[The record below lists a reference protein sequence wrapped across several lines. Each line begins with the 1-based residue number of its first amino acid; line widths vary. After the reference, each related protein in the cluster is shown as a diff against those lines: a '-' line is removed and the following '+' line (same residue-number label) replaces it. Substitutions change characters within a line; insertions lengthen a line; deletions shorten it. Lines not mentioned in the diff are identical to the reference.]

1 MVDPTLPYPRPTGQ
15 GPQDATLKTPL
26 SQFGTPTDSSAP
38 GDATLRRRGVLPGES
53 SLPFGTLPGGSASE
67 KMQQAGRYQILE
79 RIGRGG
85 MATVFKAHDPT
96 IGRDVAIKFLHASL
110 CEGEDYRG
118 RFLQEARAAGGLSH
132 PNIVIVHDVGEIE
145 GRPYMAM
152 ELLAGIS
159 LAEELEATKTIPV
172 RDAVVMCIQLAR
184 ALDYAHSRGIVHR
197 DIKPGNI
204 MRLSG
209 GRTVKVTDFGIAHMD
224 NAIEA
229 SSHTRAGDVLGT
241 PQYMSPEQ
249 TRGERL
255 DGRSDLF
262 STGIVLYQMIVG
274 ARPFRGDS
282 LVAVATKIASEAATP
297 IDKSRTDVPQSLR
310 RVIDRCLAKSP
321 AQRFQTGAELAN
333 ALVKVLAEIDEDAAE
348 QGRPRIVPLRVKW
361 AAMMALIVA
370 VVMGLAATWI
380 THRQVAALTAQA
392 IDYGASMTRFMAAQN
407 AALVLGEEW
416 EAVEVTVEKVMKT
429 GDYER
434 ITVADANGVVRA
446 ASDPKLVGLAYKAPS
461 GDPLGSRD
469 KVVATRY
476 IVNGEPMLG
485 FDVPVTFQDQV
496 AGRVALGIREAPLIA
511 VARLSISLMIVLA
524 VVTVLAV
531 AVAMYFVA
539 NWFAKPIKLVTE
551 SMAEMAKGRFDHR
564 INEQRKDEFGQL
576 FAAFDAMAAALQ
588 EREAGLDRTVL
599 QPLAARTLAAR
610 PGTSTPGPSASGSP

>member
-321 AQRFQTGAELAN
+321 AQRFQSGAELAN

-446 ASDPKLVGLAYKAPS
+446 ASDPRLVGLAYKAPS
-461 GDPLGSRD
+461 GEPLGSRD

-476 IVNGEPMLG
+476 VVNGEPMLG

>member
-321 AQRFQTGAELAN
+321 AQRFQSGAELAN

-446 ASDPKLVGLAYKAPS
+446 ASDPRLVGLAYKAPS
-461 GDPLGSRD
+461 GEPLGSRD

-476 IVNGEPMLG
+476 VVNGEPMLG

-576 FAAFDAMAAALQ
+576 FAAFDVMAAALQ

-599 QPLAARTLAAR
+599 QPLAARTQAAR
-610 PGTSTPGPSASGSP
+610 PGTSTPGPSASGRP